1 MTLIKKTDKIFVAG
15 HKGMVGNSLIKV
27 LEKNGYKNILTVNK
41 NVVDLRNS
49 NMVYN
54 WFCKEKPDVTIVAAA
69 KVGGIFANDSYPV
82 EFLLDNLKIQ
92 NNVIESSWKTG
103 VKRLLFLGS
112 SCIYPK
118 FSKQPIKE
126 EYLLNGSLE
135 SSNQWYAIA
144 KISGIKLCEAL
155 RKQYGFDSIS
165 LMPTNLYGPKDNYH
179 TSNSHVIPGLIK
191 KFHDAVVSD
200 KRSVTCWGSGNPMRE
215 FLHVEDLAEACCFV
229 LENWSPDLENSPID
243 SNGEKLKFLNVGTG
257 LDNSI
262 KDIALLIADVF
273 NYKGKIKW
281 DLTKPDGTPKK
292 LLDVSNLKSLGWE
305 AKIGIKEG
313 IKRTVLEFKNE
324 LKENSLKME

>member
-1 MTLIKKTDKIFVAG
+1 MSLIKKTDKIFVAG
-15 HKGMVGNSLIKV
+15 HNGMVGNSLIKV

-41 NVVDLRNS
+41 NLVDLRNS
-49 NMVYN
+49 SLVHN
-54 WFCKEKPDVTIVAAA
+54 WFCEENPDVTIVAAA

-126 EYLLNGSLE
+126 EYLLSGSLE

-155 RKQYGFDSIS
+155 RKQYGFDTIS

-179 TSNSHVIPGLIK
+179 ASNSHVIPGLIK
-191 KFHDAVVSD
+191 KFHDAVVSN
-200 KRSVTCWGSGNPMRE
+200 KKSVTCWGSGNPMRE

-229 LENWSPDLENSPID
+229 LENWNPDLQNSPID
-243 SNGEKLKFLNVGTG
+243 SNGKKLQFLNVGTG
-257 LDNSI
+257 LDHSI
-262 KDIALLIADVF
+262 KDIALLIAEVL

-281 DLTKPDGTPKK
+281 DLTKPDGTPQK

-305 AKIGIKEG
+305 AKIGINEG
-313 IKRTVLEFKNE
+313 LKRTVLDFKNE
-324 LKENSLKME
+324 LKENNLKIK

>member
-41 NVVDLRNS
+41 NLVDLRNS
-49 NMVYN
+49 NLVYN
-54 WFCKEKPDVTIVAAA
+54 WFREEKPDVTVVAAA
-69 KVGGIFANDSYPV
+69 KVGGIFANKSYPV

-92 NNVIESSWKTG
+92 NNVIESSWKKG

-155 RKQYGFDSIS
+155 RKQYGFDTIS

-179 TSNSHVIPGLIK
+179 STHSHVIPGLIK
-191 KFHDAVVSD
+191 KFHDAVVSN
-200 KRSVTCWGSGNPMRE
+200 KNTVTCWGSGNPMRE
-215 FLHVEDLAEACCFV
+215 FLHVQDLAEACCFV
-229 LENWSPDLENSPID
+229 LENWNPDLHNSPID
-243 SNGEKLKFLNVGTG
+243 SDGEKLNFLNVGTG
-257 LDNSI
+257 LDHSI
-262 KDIALLIADVF
+262 KDIALLIADAF

-281 DLTKPDGTPKK
+281 DLSKPDGTPKK

-305 AKIGIKEG
+305 AKIGIDEG
-313 IKRTVLEFKNE
+313 IKRTVLDFKNE
-324 LKENSLKME
+324 LKENSLKIK